1 MGIDYII
8 DYACEPKRALTV
20 PGIMGR
26 LKGRDR
32 AEAVIQLYREQGDM
46 RPPSQIGFE
55 MVRRDAEGTEET
67 EIIVVQNLLDA
78 AEDLV
83 PYEQYCTGCP
93 ANRIGAPF
101 GCIGAI
107 NYPLSE
113 QGERWLL
120 DQLPSNEHPLPY
132 MLLQRAIHEL
142 GYSGRDANP
151 LRVEPG
157 VYLEASAPLERD
169 LEAVHVNGDQ
179 VFELLFLS
187 GPIHPAHGSMLMQF
201 FGAISQDL
209 DAGVIMQL
217 ADPPSEAWIDH
228 AIPFLLT
235 TEPDED
241 PTIRALKQ
249 FFRALHI
256 AFKLRVAVLLDV

>member
-8 DYACEPKRALTV
+8 DYECEPKRVLTV

-32 AEAVIQLYREQGDM
+32 AEAVIQLYRKQGDM
-46 RPPSQIGFE
+46 RPTSQIGFE
-55 MVRRDAEGTEET
+55 MVRRDAEGAEEI
-67 EIIVVQNLLDA
+67 EVIIVQDLLTA
-78 AEDLV
+78 AEELV
-83 PYEQYCTGCP
+83 PFERHCAGCP

-132 MLLQRAIHEL
+132 MLLQRSIREL

-157 VYLEASAPLERD
+157 VYLDAPVPLERD
-169 LEAVHVNGDQ
+169 LEAVRVNGDQ

-217 ADPPSEAWIDH
+217 ADPPSADWIDQE
-228 AIPFLLT
+228 IPFLMV
-235 TEPDED
+235 TEQGED
-241 PTIRALKQ
+241 LTIRALKQ

-256 AFKLRVAVLLDV
+256 AFRLRVAVLLDV